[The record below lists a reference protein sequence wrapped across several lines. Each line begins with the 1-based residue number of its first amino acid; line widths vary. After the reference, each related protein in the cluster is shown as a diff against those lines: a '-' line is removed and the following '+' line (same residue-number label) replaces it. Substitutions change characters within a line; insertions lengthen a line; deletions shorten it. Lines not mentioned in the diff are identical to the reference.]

1 MKLSVSIIKTVAHNT
16 KYKILL
22 FQRRFHSICES
33 KNKKISSTPPV
44 LAEERKNNNM
54 KKNGAVSVYTHC
66 HEEQPCQIRFPKSK
80 DYAETFRISNAS
92 PVAGTSP

>member
-1 MKLSVSIIKTVAHNT
+1 MVVHHGNITKKTILSCLNSVLVFVSGVT
-16 KYKILL
+16 
-22 FQRRFHSICES
+22 QGQ
-33 KNKKISSTPPV
+33 NKKISRTPPV